1 MLLKLPTRLLLAA
14 LLLLAILA
22 LTACAKDI
30 PVYTPPSER
39 PVAAA
44 EKPWA
49 PGNFLALAYH
59 DVEDDDPDQ
68 AFLSVRTDRLVDQ
81 LAWLRENGYQ
91 AVSVD
96 QILAARQ
103 GGKPLPERAVL
114 LSFDDGY
121 RSFYTRVLPILKAYR
136 WPALLAPVGTW
147 MDTPANKPV
156 DFGGSLEPRRR
167 FLDWDE
173 IRLISQSGLVEIAAH
188 TDASHYGALANPQG
202 NTEPAA
208 AIRAYDAKT
217 GNYET
222 EAQFQARMG
231 GDVRA
236 ISRKIE
242 QVTGRKPRVWVWP
255 YGAEGGST
263 LRIAADNGYELA
275 LTLEDGPGRL
285 DRLMSTPRMLL
296 ASDPPL
302 KPFANSIVSME
313 ATPSMRVAHVDLDY
327 VYDPDP
333 AQTDRNLG
341 ELVQRILDLQINT
354 VFLQAYSDP
363 TGDGLVRSVY
373 FPNRWLPVRADLF
386 NRAAWQLH
394 NRANVMVYAWM
405 PVLAYDLDAS
415 IPRVTRWQP
424 GQAEARPDP
433 DQYRRLSPFDAT
445 ARARIGDLYE
455 DLARHAIFDGILF
468 HDDAVLSDFE
478 DASPGALAAYR
489 AAGLP
494 ADIGQLRTDATALDP
509 LQEPLPDRFHRGA
522 DRTGA
527 CGARAADQDRPQPL
541 RHADPGAAVRDLVRA
556 EPGRFP
562 GRLRLDRPHG
572 HAADGE
578 RAQGPGKRLARPA
591 GRRRGAAPRRARQDR
606 VRTAGARLAHRPRP
620 PRGHARRHR
629 GAGRLD
635 AAPATAR
642 RAQLRLLPRRFLA
655 RPAPVA
661 RHPARHLRSLVSPPM
676 IDRLIA
682 LIILLAV
689 LGAPFGFTMML
700 TGQALLG
707 FVFFYPLFMSG
718 MWMAGGLYFWWH
730 WERRWQWGP
739 GSTPPALAG
748 DPLVSILVPCYNEAD
763 NGEET
768 LLAALNQRYP
778 NVEVIA
784 INDGSS
790 DGTGPMLD
798 RLAEQHPRLRVV
810 HLAQNQGKAMA
821 LRMGALAAR
830 SEYLVCI
837 DGDAV
842 LDPDAAAY
850 LVAPLIDNPRV
861 GAVTGNPRIRTRSTL
876 IGRIQV
882 GEFSSIIGLIKRT
895 QRVYGQVFTV
905 SGVVAA
911 FRRAALDRV
920 GYWSLDMITEDIDIS
935 WKLQR
940 DHWSIFYEPRGL
952 CWILMP
958 ETLRGIWKQ
967 RLRWAQGGAEVFLK
981 NLRSIWSWRHRRLWP
996 LMLEFCL
1003 STAWAF
1009 AFGVSVLLWLISQVV
1024 TLPNNMHIASLMPPA
1039 FTGMMLAVVCL
1050 LQFAISILIDRRYE
1064 PGLWRAL
1071 YWVIW
1076 YPLAYWMVSLFTTLV
1091 SFPKVMLRKQA
1102 ERARW
1107 TSPDRGIKSPDAS

>member
-44 EKPWA
+44 EKPWV

-68 AFLSVRTDRLVDQ
+68 GFLSVRTDRLVDQ

-147 MDTPANKPV
+147 MDTPADKQV
-156 DFGGSLEPRRR
+156 DFGGSPQPRQR
-167 FLDWDE
+167 FLNWPE
-173 IRLISQSGLVEIAAH
+173 VRAISQSGLVEIAAH

-217 GNYET
+217 GRYES
-222 EAQFQARMG
+222 EAQFEARMG

-242 QVTGRKPRVWVWP
+242 QVTGKKPRVWVWP

-263 LRIAADNGYELA
+263 LRIAADNGYQLA

-285 DRLMSTPRMLL
+285 ARLMSTPRMLL

-302 KPFANSIVSME
+302 KPFANSVVGME
-313 ATPSMRVAHVDLDY
+313 ATPFMRIAHIDLDY

-341 ELVQRILDLQINT
+341 ELVQRILDMQINT

-405 PVLAYDLDAS
+405 PVLAYELDAS

-424 GQAEARPDP
+424 GQAQARPDP

-494 ADIGQLRTDATALDP
+494 GDIGQLR
-509 LQEPLPDRFHRGA
+509 
-522 DRTGA
+522 
-527 CGARAADQDRPQPL
+527 
-541 RHADPGAAVRDLVRA
+541 ADPDTLQRWTRLKSRALVDFTAELTERVRAVR
-556 EPGRFP
+556 
-562 GRLRLDRPHG
+562 
-572 HAADGE
+572 
-578 RAQGPGKRLARPA
+578 GPQIK
-591 GRRRGAAPRRARQDR
+591 
-606 VRTAGARLAHRPRP
+606 
-620 PRGHARRHR
+620 
-629 GAGRLD
+629 
-635 AAPATAR
+635 TAR
-642 RAQLRLLPRRFLA
+642 NIFAMPILEPQSETWFAQNLDDFLA
-655 RPAPVA
+655 AYDWTAPMAMPLMENV
-661 RHPARHLRSLVSPPM
+661 PN
-676 IDRLIA
+676 
-682 LIILLAV
+682 
-689 LGAPFGFTMML
+689 
-700 TGQALLG
+700 GQENA
-707 FVFFYPLFMSG
+707 
-718 MWMAGGLYFWWH
+718 W
-730 WERRWQWGP
+730 
-739 GSTPPALAG
+739 
-748 DPLVSILVPCYNEAD
+748 
-763 NGEET
+763 
-768 LLAALNQRYP
+768 
-778 NVEVIA
+778 
-784 INDGSS
+784 
-790 DGTGPMLD
+790 LD
-798 RLAEQHPRLRVV
+798 RLV
-810 HLAQNQGKAMA
+810 
-821 LRMGALAAR
+821 
-830 SEYLVCI
+830 
-837 DGDAV
+837 DAV
-842 LDPDAAAY
+842 A
-850 LVAPLIDNPRV
+850 
-861 GAVTGNPRIRTRSTL
+861 
-876 IGRIQV
+876 
-882 GEFSSIIGLIKRT
+882 
-895 QRVYGQVFTV
+895 
-905 SGVVAA
+905 
-911 FRRAALDRV
+911 RRPGALDRTV
-920 GYWSLDMITEDIDIS
+920 FE
-935 WKLQR
+935 LQAR
-940 DHWSIFYEPRGL
+940 DWRTGPGR
-952 CWILMP
+952 P
-958 ETLRGIWKQ
+958 EATPVDTAVLAGWMQRLQLRGARSFGYYPDDFSQ
-967 RLRWAQGGAEVFLK
+967 DQPRLQGI
-981 NLRSIWSWRHRRLWP
+981 RP
-996 LMLEFCL
+996 
-1003 STAWAF
+1003 
-1009 AFGVSVLLWLISQVV
+1009 
-1024 TLPNNMHIASLMPPA
+1024 
-1039 FTGMMLAVVCL
+1039 
-1050 LQFAISILIDRRYE
+1050 AISE
-1064 PGLWRAL
+1064 A
-1071 YWVIW
+1071 W
-1076 YPLAYWMVSLFTTLV
+1076 YPL
-1091 SFPKVMLRKQA
+1091 R
-1102 ERARW
+1102 
-1107 TSPDRGIKSPDAS
+1107 